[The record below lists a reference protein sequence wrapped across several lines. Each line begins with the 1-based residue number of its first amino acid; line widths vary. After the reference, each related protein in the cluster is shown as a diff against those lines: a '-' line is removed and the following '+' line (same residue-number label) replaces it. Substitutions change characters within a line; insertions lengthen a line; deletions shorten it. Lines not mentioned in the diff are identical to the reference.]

1 MTPAEK
7 IHSNI
12 KNSQQKKIENAQRNK
27 KTHYESK
34 ILQQNKKLTTKEKSQ
49 NNIKNS
55 QQNKK
60 RIAK

>member
-1 MTPAEK
+1 MTTAEK

-34 ILQQNKKLTTKEKSQ
+34 ILQQNKKLTTKEKKSEQ
-49 NNIKNS
+49 YKELAG
-55 QQNKK
+55 K
-60 RIAK
+60 